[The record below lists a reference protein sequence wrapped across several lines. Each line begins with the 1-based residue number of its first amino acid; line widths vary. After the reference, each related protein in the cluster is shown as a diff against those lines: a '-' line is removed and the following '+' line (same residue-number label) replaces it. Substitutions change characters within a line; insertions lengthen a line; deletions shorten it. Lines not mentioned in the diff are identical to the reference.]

1 MNGETVWLVGMM
13 GAGKSTVGKQL
24 ADLLD
29 VEFQDTDSIVEA
41 KARMG
46 VDEIFE
52 KRGAPTFRRF
62 ERDAITFVAGRKAVV
77 ALGGGALLREGTNR
91 LRKNGQVVYLRA
103 RPETLARRWVDAT
116 YQQDRLE
123 RLKRLVQMA
132 SVKRSERRVKL
143 VQMERARRRKQV
155 ERLARHRPLIKDAD
169 STSPNRVRVWLAQL
183 LAEREPSYM
192 RSDLIV
198 DTDGRT
204 PEALA
209 EEIAQWLQ
217 QEASR

>member
-1 MNGETVWLVGMM
+1 VWLVGMM

-46 VDEIFE
+46 IDEIFE
-52 KRGAPTFRRF
+52 KRGEPTFRRF
-62 ERDAITFVAGRKAVV
+62 ERDAITSVAGRKAVV
-77 ALGGGALLREGTNR
+77 ALGGGALLWEGVNR
-91 LRKNGQVVYLRA
+91 LRKNGRVIYLRA
-103 RPETLARRWVDAT
+103 RPETLARRWVDAA
-116 YQQDRLE
+116 YQPSRLE
-123 RLKRLVQMA
+123 RMKGLLA
-132 SVKRSERRVKL
+132 LVKRRERREQAKS
-143 VQMERARRRKQV
+143 RKQV
-155 ERLARHRPLIKDAD
+155 ERLARQRPLIKDAD
-169 STSPNRVRVWLAQL
+169 SSSPDQVRVWLAQL

-198 DTDGRT
+198 DTDDRT
-204 PEALA
+204 LEALA

>member
-1 MNGETVWLVGMM
+1 MSGETVWLVGMM

-46 VDEIFE
+46 IDEIFE
-52 KRGAPTFRRF
+52 KRGEPTFRRF
-62 ERDAITFVAGRKAVV
+62 ERDAITSVAGRKAVV
-77 ALGGGALLREGTNR
+77 ALGGGALLWEGVNR
-91 LRKNGQVVYLRA
+91 LRKNGRVIYLRA
-103 RPETLARRWVDAT
+103 RPETLARRWVDAA
-116 YQQDRLE
+116 YQPSRLE
-123 RLKRLVQMA
+123 RMKGLLA
-132 SVKRSERRVKL
+132 LVKRRERREQAKS
-143 VQMERARRRKQV
+143 RKQV
-155 ERLARHRPLIKDAD
+155 ERLARQRPLIKDAD
-169 STSPNRVRVWLAQL
+169 SSSPDQVRVWLAQL

-198 DTDGRT
+198 DTDDRT
-204 PEALA
+204 LEALA